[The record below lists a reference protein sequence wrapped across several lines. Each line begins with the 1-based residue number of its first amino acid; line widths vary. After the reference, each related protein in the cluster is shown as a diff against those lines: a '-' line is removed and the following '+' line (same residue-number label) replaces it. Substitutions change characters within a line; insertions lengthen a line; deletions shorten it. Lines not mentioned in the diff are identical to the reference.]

1 MNDTLDRWIQRATLT
16 GLLALAATLATVGAT
31 LYAHRD
37 PPAAVSPGTPP

>member
-1 MNDTLDRWIQRATLT
+1 MNDTLDRWIQRATLM

-37 PPAAVSPGTPP
+37 PPAATRPGTPP

>member
-31 LYAHRD
+31 LYVHRD
-37 PPAAVSPGTPP
+37 PPAASSAGTP